1 MSQQPNRIPQQDQPF
16 DNAHKLTKQVGNALK
31 QVSQRSNH
39 PASFGN
45 PKHEPRRSRLRHF
58 RAPTPNGLPALRS
71 AQQRPA
77 ATDPDDGPVTIGEAV
92 QLAGILGVPL
102 MELVTAR
109 GAETEQERQHADRI
123 AAQIAVRSLIH
134 EAAERD
140 RLLREQTLMY
150 EDVLAR
156 LQAARLRLRELGGE
170 VPWDTPG
177 VPPGLQ
183 PEVFDVVRRQ
193 ILQMG
198 EETRSRVI
206 GRPKFDQTN

>member
-1 MSQQPNRIPQQDQPF
+1 MPQETADGPWKDEGQPSDFSDSIFARRLREVRQQAGITQQQLADWMTQVG
-16 DNAHKLTKQVGNALK
+16 HKL
-31 QVSQRSNH
+31 H
-39 PASFGN
+39 
-45 PKHEPRRSRLRHF
+45 
-58 RAPTPNGLPALRS
+58 RS
-71 AQQRPA
+71 AVAKIELGER
-77 ATDPDDGPVTIGEAV
+77 PVTIGEAV

-156 LQAARLRLRELGGE
+156 LQVARLRLRELGGE
-170 VPWDTPG
+170 VPWDHTRGPTR
-177 VPPGLQ
+177 PPARGI
-183 PEVFDVVRRQ
+183 RRGAQ
-193 ILQMG
+193 ANTADG
-198 EETRSRVI
+198 
-206 GRPKFDQTN
+206 

>member
-1 MSQQPNRIPQQDQPF
+1 
-16 DNAHKLTKQVGNALK
+16 
-31 QVSQRSNH
+31 
-39 PASFGN
+39 
-45 PKHEPRRSRLRHF
+45 
-58 RAPTPNGLPALRS
+58 
-71 AQQRPA
+71 
-77 ATDPDDGPVTIGEAV
+77 
-92 QLAGILGVPL
+92 
-102 MELVTAR
+102 MELVSAR

-140 RLLREQTLMY
+140 GLLREQTLMY

-177 VPPGLQ
+177 VPPGLR